1 MNRLGQVAFC
11 ICFIF
16 FSIGVIVFFLYWFT
30 NNEDDTSMIFF
41 IFGIIFLFIFIASDD
56 LLDLI
61 MNAIQKN

>member
-1 MNRLGQVAFC
+1 MNRLGQAAFYL
-11 ICFIF
+11 CFLF